1 MKELENN
8 AYFWQKLD
16 ALFLSGDFKVLYKKG
31 SEHPKIHG
39 LVFPCDYGHIETLTG
54 EGQTSLRVMKSANSN
69 KVQAVVVC
77 ANLLDRNV
85 NVVALV
91 GLSEGEEEKA
101 LAFRDRFQRL
111 SLKLVMD
118 SAPFKNVFKFSWFL
132 SLILCPC

>member
-1 MKELENN
+1 MKTMKELENN

-91 GLSEGEEEKA
+91 GLSEDEEEKA
-101 LAFRDRFQRL
+101 LSFLNQNDFQKTVIVRRG
-111 SLKLVMD
+111 KEVPD
-118 SAPFKNVFKFSWFL
+118 WAIVE
-132 SLILCPC
+132 